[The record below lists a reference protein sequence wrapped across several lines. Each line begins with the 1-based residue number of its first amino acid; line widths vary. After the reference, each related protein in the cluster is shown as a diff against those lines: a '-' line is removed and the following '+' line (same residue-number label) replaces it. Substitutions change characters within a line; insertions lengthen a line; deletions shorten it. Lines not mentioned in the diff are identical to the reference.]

1 MILEIDHPVSGK
13 IKVPGIPIKLS
24 DTPGDIRMTSPLLG
38 QHTEEILKELLNYD
52 DEKIEE
58 LKRADIF

>member
-1 MILEIDHPVSGK
+1 GK